1 VVDRLAAYAR
11 RVRNASLLK
20 LGLAALAL
28 GVLLQLSTPASS
40 ARSATPT
47 RVTIAFGGDIA
58 LLGQPPASEF
68 AGVRGQLRRA
78 DVAIGNLEGT
88 LSSGGSSKC
97 GAGSSGC
104 FAFQAPP
111 QSAALLRGAGF
122 DDLNVANNH
131 AFDYGASGQRQT
143 LRALARHKL
152 RWSGRPL
159 QITVLRAHGVRVAI
173 LGFAPYPWAQS
184 LTDIPAAQRL
194 VRKAAA
200 RADLVVAV
208 LHAGAEGTDHQHV
221 PYGTEYYLGE
231 NRGNE
236 RRFAHALV
244 AAGTNLVL
252 ASGPH
257 VLRGLQ
263 LFDNTLIAYSL
274 GNFAMCSQALS
285 TEGVLGQSGILVVTL
300 GSDGT
305 LVSGRFQPV
314 QLVGGAPRRTTRASI
329 VRRVN
334 ALSHSDF
341 HGSAVSVATNH
352 ALGLG

>member
-1 VVDRLAAYAR
+1 VVDRLLR
-11 RVRNASLLK
+11 I
-20 LGLAALAL
+20 GLAALTLAAAAW
-28 GVLLQLSTPASS
+28 GLLELPAAASS
-40 ARSATPT
+40 ARSTAPPSA
-47 RVTIAFGGDIA
+47 RVTIAFAGDIA
-58 LLGQPPASEF
+58 LLRQPPGSLF

-78 DVAIGNLEGT
+78 DIAIGNLEGT
-88 LSSGGSSKC
+88 LSSGGASKC

-143 LRALARHKL
+143 LHALARYRLH
-152 RWSGRPL
+152 WSGRPH
-159 QITVLRAHGVRVAI
+159 QITVLRSHGVRVAI

-184 LTDIPAAQRL
+184 LTDIPAAQAL
-194 VRKAAA
+194 VRRAAA

-221 PYGTEYYLGE
+221 PRGTEYYLGE
-231 NRGNE
+231 NRGDE
-236 RRFAHALV
+236 RRFSHALV
-244 AAGTNLVL
+244 SAGANLVL

-263 LFDNTLIAYSL
+263 LFNDSLIAYSL
-274 GNFAMCSQALS
+274 GNFAMCNSALS
-285 TEGVLGQSGILVVTL
+285 MDDVLSDSAILTVTL
-300 GSDGT
+300 GGDGT
-305 LVSGRFQPV
+305 LVSGRFLPV
-314 QLVGGAPRRTTRASI
+314 QIVGGEPRRTSGTSI

-334 ALSHSDF
+334 ALSHQDF
-341 HGSAVSVATNH
+341 GGSAVLVGSND

>member
-1 VVDRLAAYAR
+1 MVDRLK
-11 RVRNASLLK
+11 V
-20 LGLAALAL
+20 GLATIALAAA
-28 GVLLQLSTPASS
+28 GWALLQLPGPASS
-40 ARSATPT
+40 ARSTAPPSA

-58 LLGQPPASEF
+58 LLGPAPASLF
-68 AGVRGQLRRA
+68 SGVRGQLRQA

-88 LSSGGSSKC
+88 LSTGGSSKC

-143 LRALARHKL
+143 LHALARYRL
-152 RWSGRPL
+152 RWSGRPH
-159 QITVLRAHGVRVAI
+159 QITVVRSHGVRIAI

-184 LTDIPAAQRL
+184 LTNIPAAQQL
-194 VRKAAA
+194 VRRAAA

-221 PYGTEYYLGE
+221 PRGTEYYLGE
-231 NRGNE
+231 NRGDE
-236 RRFAHALV
+236 RRFSHALV
-244 AAGTNLVL
+244 AAGANLVL

-263 LFDNTLIAYSL
+263 LFHNTLIAYSL

-285 TEGVLGQSGILVVTL
+285 MEGVLSQSGILVVTL
-300 GSDGT
+300 GGDGT
-305 LVSGRFQPV
+305 PVSGRFLPV
-314 QLVGGAPRRTTRASI
+314 QLYGGVPRQTPGGSI
-329 VRRVN
+329 VQRVN
-334 ALSHSDF
+334 ALSHTDF
-341 HGSAVSVATNH
+341 GGSAVLVGSNH

>member
-1 VVDRLAAYAR
+1 VVDRL
-11 RVRNASLLK
+11 RV
-20 LGLAALAL
+20 GLATLALATA
-28 GVLLQLSTPASS
+28 GWALLQLPGPASS
-40 ARSATPT
+40 ARSTAPPSA
-47 RVTIAFGGDIA
+47 RVTIAFAGDIA

-88 LSSGGSSKC
+88 LGSGGSSKC

-111 QSAALLRGAGF
+111 QSASLLRGAGF

-131 AFDYGASGQRQT
+131 AFDYGSSGQRQT
-143 LRALARHKL
+143 LRALARYTLH
-152 RWSGRPL
+152 WSGRPH
-159 QITVLRAHGVRVAI
+159 QITVLRTHGVRVAI

-184 LTDIPAAQRL
+184 LTDIPAAQQL
-194 VRKAAA
+194 VRQAAA
-200 RADLVVAV
+200 RADLVLAV

-221 PYGTEYYLGE
+221 PHGTEYYLGE
-231 NRGNE
+231 NRGDE

-244 AAGTNLVL
+244 AAGANLVL

-263 LFDNTLIAYSL
+263 LFHDTLIAYSL

-285 TEGVLGQSGILVVTL
+285 MEGVLGQSAILVVTL

-305 LVSGRFQPV
+305 LVSGRFLPV
-314 QLVGGAPRRTTRASI
+314 QLIGGVPRRTSGGSI
-329 VRRVN
+329 VQRVN
-334 ALSHSDF
+334 SLSHADF
-341 HGSAVSVATNH
+341 GGSAVLVGSDH